1 MKPYPTA
8 AETDYLATLEY
19 DFFVA
24 QNTLHLARAAL
35 AARIANTGLS
45 CEQWRVLREASCE
58 AISITT
64 LAERAGILRPSVSRI
79 LASLA
84 AHKLVTRTADTA
96 DVRRAFIRI
105 TAKGKKVLAKASSP
119 YASETLNS

>member
-1 MKPYPTA
+1 MRTAPTST
-8 AETDYLATLEY
+8 EPDYLATLEY

-24 QNTLHLARAAL
+24 QNTLHAARAAL

-45 CEQWRVLREASCE
+45 CEQWRVLREASSQ

-79 LASLA
+79 LATLA
-84 AHKLVTRTADTA
+84 AYKLVTRTADKN
-96 DVRRAFIRI
+96 DVRRAFVQI
-105 TAKGKKVLAKASSP
+105 TAKGKKILAKATTSNDSP
-119 YASETLNS
+119 N